1 MRCLL
6 VGSGG
11 MVPLPDR
18 FLSVVLVQLGGR
30 GYLFDCGEGTQI
42 AMKRWHAGFRHIVL
56 LAVTHLHGDHVL
68 GIPGFLMARANAG
81 AEEPLAIVGP
91 RGTQRFIQDV
101 IKDVGFVPPYEIR
114 FIEVDPAAGAGDRAE
129 GDREVEGGRE
139 RRGMRGEGTPATP
152 CAVPRALPRG
162 APREVYR
169 DEHCR
174 LEVAPAK
181 HNVACLGY
189 RISELERP
197 GRFDAE
203 KARRLGVPEG
213 PLWGRLQ
220 RGESVVLDDD
230 RQMAASSIVG
240 PPRRGRICAFVTDT
254 LPSPGVYRLLSGAD
268 IAFLE
273 GMFLER
279 DRAASAERAHLTIR
293 AAARIARREKVQRV
307 VLTHLSPRY
316 RADEIEILEAEA
328 REEYPATEVGREG
341 TWYEVPLPD

>member
-11 MVPLPDR
+11 MVPLPER
-18 FLSVVLVQLGGR
+18 FLSVVLVQLGER

-42 AMKRWHAGFRHIVL
+42 AMKRWHAGFRHIAL

-101 IKDVGFVPPYEIR
+101 IRDVDFVPPYELR
-114 FIEVDPAAGAGDRAE
+114 FIEVDPAAGPGDCAGEDRQLEARGARQGMPGE
-129 GDREVEGGRE
+129 RARAALGG
-139 RRGMRGEGTPATP
+139 A
-152 CAVPRALPRG
+152 PRALPRG
-162 APREVYR
+162 TPHEVYR
-169 DEHCR
+169 DERCR
-174 LEVAPAK
+174 LEVAPVK

-189 RISELERP
+189 RISEPERP

-203 KARRLGVPEG
+203 KARRLEIPEG

-220 RGESVVLDDD
+220 RGEPVILDDG
-230 RQMAASSIVG
+230 RQIAASSIVG
-240 PPRRGRICAFVTDT
+240 PPRRGRICAVVTDT

-316 RADEIEILEAEA
+316 RTDELELLESEA
-328 REEYPATEVGREG
+328 REEYSATEVGREG